1 MIHCGKD
8 LQSGTSD
15 EENLTCRAVESQRRA
30 LSYYSMST
38 PLIYTIGHGRHPFAR
53 FVELLAQYEIE
64 FLCDVRS
71 AARSRWPQ
79 YNGRVLE
86 ANLRERGIGYEH
98 LPECG
103 GKVIAP
109 PDELARGLER
119 IMELAAEVRV
129 VLMCSESQPLTKHV
143 REPRANCHRIGLLSP
158 PLKARGARLLHIL
171 PDGNAIEL
179 DEAAIVSI
187 W

>member
-1 MIHCGKD
+1 MIYP
-8 LQSGTSD
+8 S
-15 EENLTCRAVESQRRA
+15 APV
-30 LSYYSMST
+30 
-38 PLIYTIGHGRHPFAR
+38 IYTIGHGRHPFDY
-53 FVELLAQYEIE
+53 FLELLRQHEIA
-64 FLCDVRS
+64 FVCDVRS

-119 IMELAAEVRV
+119 IMELSAELRV
-129 VLMCSESQPLTKHV
+129 AIMCSESQPLTKHTPA
-143 REPRANCHRIGLLSP
+143 PRANCHRVGLLSP
-158 PLKARGARLLHIL
+158 PLRSLGANIRHIL
-171 PDGNAIEL
+171 PDGDAVEI
-179 DEAAIVSI
+179 DEAALPSI